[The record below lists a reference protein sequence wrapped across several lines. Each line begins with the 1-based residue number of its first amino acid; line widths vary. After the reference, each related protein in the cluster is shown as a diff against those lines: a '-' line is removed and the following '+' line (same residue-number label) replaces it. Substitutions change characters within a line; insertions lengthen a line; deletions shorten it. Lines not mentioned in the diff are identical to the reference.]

1 MPVNILPKEQWT
13 VIQTV
18 DGKVCLPMTV
28 DNEAIQWCGPVGSQT
43 TCVIGK
49 HSDGNS
55 VYVDCS
61 MADYV
66 VAQINAHGGEF
77 VVEVP
82 PGVSTTQSAAFT
94 SQQDFRAESY
104 TVAGNGVGAAY
115 SASGVSLPLWA
126 QISLN
131 VVVWA
136 VVVALVVK
144 FAIPW
149 LKEWKTATSAAY
161 GTQFKRPRS
170 LRNRIEFEEV
180 DLQ

>member
-1 MPVNILPKEQWT
+1 MPVKLFPKEQWT
-13 VIQTV
+13 IIQSV

-28 DNEAIQWCGPVGSQT
+28 DNEFTQWCGPIGSKS
-43 TCVIGK
+43 TCVIGTLP
-49 HSDGNS
+49 DGNNI
-55 VYVDCS
+55 YVDCG

-66 VAQINAHGGEF
+66 VAQIAAHNGEF

-82 PGVSTTQSAAFT
+82 TANGQQVAAAT
-94 SQQDFRAESY
+94 HQQGSYTNIY

-115 SASGVSLPLWA
+115 SASGVSLPVWA
-126 QISLN
+126 QIGLN

-136 VVVALVVK
+136 AVLALAVK
-144 FAIPW
+144 FLIPW

-161 GTQFKRPRS
+161 GTQFNRPRS